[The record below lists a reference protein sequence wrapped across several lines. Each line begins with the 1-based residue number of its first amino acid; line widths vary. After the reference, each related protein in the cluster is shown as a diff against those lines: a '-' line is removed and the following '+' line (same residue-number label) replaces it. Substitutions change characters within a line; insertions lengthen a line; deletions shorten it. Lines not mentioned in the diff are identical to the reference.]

1 MRPYRFLRNDC
12 RTVIDPIDYI
22 IHGFEGLRMKGKVSR
37 MFFASYVNPE
47 ECIFWGPCEI
57 ARDAQKQSS
66 QG

>member
-1 MRPYRFLRNDC
+1 
-12 RTVIDPIDYI
+12 
-22 IHGFEGLRMKGKVSR
+22 MKGKVSR